1 MAVSILASVV
11 VWGVCLALLIRILS
25 SSGVPLP
32 SNKVTAYVCADLQSH
47 KEEQAGWKEVLW
59 IFIGAL
65 IFRLVLYFISAL
77 PVMMFAN
84 WKEFTLDEYLK
95 QWVQWDASNYIRI
108 ASGGYSYYTENGDFT
123 TLAFF
128 PLYAWLMRLVNLVIG
143 RIEVSALLTSSL
155 CYAGG
160 CCFLYKLCCI
170 DYGKKVAG
178 KAVLFISIFP
188 FALFF
193 GSMMSESTFF
203 LATAMSLYFIRKHN
217 WMAVGVCGA
226 LAAMS
231 RITGV
236 LILLPAAVEFIEYY
250 DFFGRL
256 RRKEWKE
263 SWKLVYSKGLWLFL
277 VFFGILVY
285 LYCNYKT
292 TGDWFK
298 FLEYQQKY
306 WGNHPVYFGEGLDVI
321 VKQAAQNTLL
331 TKAAIW
337 IPQILVYIMAG
348 MLMVYGTR
356 RNRNMY
362 TAYLI
367 IYTIVNTSFSWPLSG
382 GRYMSCAIPMFIF
395 IADFTQRHPK
405 AEQWIT
411 VLFSICFGIYLTG
424 YLFSKQ
430 IM

>member
-1 MAVSILASVV
+1 MAVSIIASIV
-11 VWGVCLALLIRILS
+11 VWGVSLALLARILFKA
-25 SSGVPLP
+25 GVPLP
-32 SNKVTAYVCADLQSH
+32 VNKVSGYVCADLRIH
-47 KEEQAGWKEVLW
+47 KEEEGTGKEVLW

-65 IFRLVLYFISAL
+65 LLRLAVYFFSAL
-77 PVMMFAN
+77 AVMMFAD
-84 WKEFTLDEYLK
+84 WKDFTLDAFLK
-95 QWVQWDASNYIRI
+95 QWVQWDANNYIRI
-108 ASGGYSYYTENGDFT
+108 ATGGYSYYTENGDFL

-128 PLYAWLMRLVNLVIG
+128 PLYAWLMRLVNFVIG
-143 RIEVSALLTSSL
+143 RMEISALLTSTL

-170 DYGKKVAG
+170 DYGKITAKR
-178 KAVLFISIFP
+178 AVLFISIFP

-203 LATAMSLYFIRKHN
+203 LTTAMSLYFIRKHN
-217 WMAVGVCGA
+217 WPAVGICGA
-226 LAAMS
+226 LAAMT

-236 LILLPAAVEFIEYY
+236 LILLPAAVEFIEHYN
-250 DFFGRL
+250 FFGRL
-256 RRKEWKE
+256 RKKEFKE
-263 SWKLVYSKGLWLFL
+263 VWKLIYTKGLWLFL
-277 VFFGILVY
+277 VLTGVLVY

-298 FLEYQQKY
+298 FLDYQQKY
-306 WGNHPVYFGEGLDVI
+306 WNNRPVYFGEGLSVI
-321 VKQAAQNTLL
+321 VKQAVQHSPL
-331 TKAAIW
+331 TKGAIW
-337 IPQILVYIMAG
+337 IPQILVYLMAG
-348 MLMVYGTR
+348 AMMVYGTR

-362 TAYLI
+362 MSYLI

-395 IADFTQRHPK
+395 IADFAQRHPK
-405 AEQWIT
+405 AEKWII
-411 VLFSICFGIYLTG
+411 VLFSIGFGIYLTG